1 VTRNARPYSRRNF
14 LVVYSDPFAFYRPGV
29 FKLIPNSAFITVG
42 ESARSVEGALAG
54 RAPRA
59 EYLSLREGH
68 FTELHA
74 MIDQVQDPGSI
85 SAGARFAFNV
95 YRATWRRENI
105 YLGEEFP
112 GIQYLAVHALLGAF
126 APKKRIAMLIHNV
139 SSRKRALPLATLRLA
154 TLVDQFLCLSNR
166 SKGELV
172 DSYGV
177 PASRVTVVG
186 SRVDTDF
193 FQPRAEVLVKAQVC
207 SAGAINRD
215 YKTLIEAVQPLNV
228 PLKIAADTA
237 WQYSAMRN
245 EAPITVPQ
253 SVEMRSWGNYV
264 NLRSLYAES
273 AVVVVPLLKPML
285 SGVTVALEAMAM
297 GKPLIMT
304 RNPYVEDFLID
315 GKTGFFVPAKDPA
328 ALREK
333 IAYLLANQRE
343 ATQMGARARELAVE
357 RFSVERYVNSI
368 LSVWS

>member
-1 VTRNARPYSRRNF
+1 M
-14 LVVYSDPFAFYRPGV
+14 
-29 FKLIPNSAFITVG
+29 IPNSAFITVG
-42 ESARSVEGALAG
+42 ESARSIEDALAG
-54 RAPRA
+54 RVPRA
-59 EYLSLREGH
+59 EYFSLCQGH

-74 MIDQVQDPGSI
+74 MIDQIPLPGSI
-85 SAGARFAFNV
+85 AASGRFAFNA
-95 YRATWRRENI
+95 YQATWRRENI

-139 SSRKRALPLATLRLA
+139 SSRKRTIPLATARLA
-154 TLVDQFLCLSNR
+154 SLVDQFLCLSNR
-166 SKGELV
+166 SKVELV
-172 DSYGV
+172 ASYGV

-193 FQPRAEVLVKAQVC
+193 FQPGTEVLVKAQVC

-215 YKTLIEAVQPLNV
+215 YETLIEAVQPLNV

-237 WQYSAMRN
+237 WRYSAGRI
-245 EAPITVPQ
+245 ESPIVVPEF
-253 SVEMRSWGNYV
+253 VEMRSWGNYV

-273 AVVVVPLLKPML
+273 AIVVVPLLKSML

-297 GKPLIMT
+297 GKPVIIT
-304 RNPYVEDFLID
+304 RNPYVEDFVID

-343 ATQMGARARELAVE
+343 AAQMGARARELAVE
-357 RFSVERYVNSI
+357 RFGVERYVNSI